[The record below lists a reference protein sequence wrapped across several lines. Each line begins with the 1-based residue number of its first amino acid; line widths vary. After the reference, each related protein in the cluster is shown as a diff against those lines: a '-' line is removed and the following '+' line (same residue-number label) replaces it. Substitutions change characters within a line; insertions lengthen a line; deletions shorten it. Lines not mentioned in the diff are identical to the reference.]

1 MLLRGAEG
9 VFLMAKCIL
18 ELNNVQISFGDRLL
32 LDLDRLA
39 VYDGERIGL
48 IGENG
53 AGKTTLLRVL
63 SGELTPD
70 AGQVRRLA
78 PVAMIRQ
85 QGDADAGSDAEI
97 RARFQA
103 QETREGLSG
112 GEMTRNRIAGALS
125 ARAGLLL
132 ADEPTTDLDPAPY
145 SWSPMT
151 GPCCGKSATGSGTW
165 RTGRSPSSPA
175 DMTISW
181 RNACGSGSA
190 PPSSMTSTK
199 RSRNA

>member
-1 MLLRGAEG
+1 
-9 VFLMAKCIL
+9 MAKCIL

-63 SGELTPD
+63 SGELAPD

-125 ARAGLLL
+125 ARAGLQL
-132 ADEPTTDLDPAPY
+132 ADEPTTDLDREGLGNLRPDLVP
-145 SWSPMT
+145 
-151 GPCCGKSATGSGTW
+151 G
-165 RTGRSPSSPA
+165 GREDHRLPRR
-175 DMTISW
+175 I
-181 RNACGSGSA
+181 
-190 PPSSMTSTK
+190 
-199 RSRNA
+199 

>member
-1 MLLRGAEG
+1 
-9 VFLMAKCIL
+9 MAKCIL

-112 GEMTRNRIAGALS
+112 GEMTRRAVGPGRPAAGGRTHNGPGPGRPGYAAQKS
-125 ARAGLLL
+125 VRFPRRRTPGL
-132 ADEPTTDLDPAPY
+132 P
-145 SWSPMT
+145 
-151 GPCCGKSATGSGTW
+151 
-165 RTGRSPSSPA
+165 
-175 DMTISW
+175 
-181 RNACGSGSA
+181 
-190 PPSSMTSTK
+190 
-199 RSRNA
+199 